1 MLTAN
6 FSGRPRGACPVGGAN
21 AMSDFKLAQNRIQVA
36 IIVLALLGSA
46 WFLSGLVALL
56 LSQPTGTGIQQEALR
71 PLPQPARFAWFP
83 RETAAPVQNIQP
95 EESTEL
101 SDATINAELLG
112 VVIQGDR
119 AVASISLPRNPN
131 GVYEVGDEISPGVSL
146 ERIEP
151 LRVVVS
157 ERGSLRQIP
166 LKPVVTSRTAN
177 RSQLLET
184 VASEPSGFNL
194 SGVLGATPIQIAG
207 AGLGIRLDS
216 LDDEISQIS
225 DLRVRDVILSVD
237 GTPVSQLMTS
247 PQRWQ
252 QLMMESTVTLDI
264 QRDGV
269 DQQITVNAR
278 SLGERILP
286 TLGQGL
292 VQ

>member
-1 MLTAN
+1 MKMQA
-6 FSGRPRGACPVGGAN
+6 
-21 AMSDFKLAQNRIQVA
+21 FKITQKQVQVSA
-36 IIVLALLGSA
+36 IAIALLGSA

-56 LSQPTGTGIQQEALR
+56 LSEPTGMAIQQESLR
-71 PLPQPARFAWFP
+71 PMPQPARFSWFP
-83 RETAAPVQNIQP
+83 RETANSVQVSQP
-95 EESTEL
+95 EESTDL
-101 SDATINAELLG
+101 SDATINADLLG

-119 AVASISLPRNPN
+119 AIASISVPRNPN

-157 ERGSLRQIP
+157 ERGTLRQIL
-166 LKPVVTSRTAN
+166 LKPLVVSRTDT
-177 RSQLLET
+177 STQLLET
-184 VASEPSGFNL
+184 VASESSGFSL
-194 SGVLGATPIQIAG
+194 SGVMGATPIQVAG
-207 AGLGIRLDS
+207 VGLGIRLDS
-216 LDDEISQIS
+216 LDQEIMQIS
-225 DLRVRDVILSVD
+225 DLRVRDVVLGVD

-269 DQQITVNAR
+269 EQQITVNAR

>member
-1 MLTAN
+1 MNTNGEHRVVYPA
-6 FSGRPRGACPVGGAN
+6 VGAN
-21 AMSDFKLAQNRIQVA
+21 TRMSIKDLKLKQSRLQVA
-36 IIVLALLGSA
+36 VIGIALLGSA
-46 WFLSGLVALL
+46 WYLSGLVALTM
-56 LSQPTGTGIQQEALR
+56 SQPSGMDIQQEPIR
-71 PLPQPARFAWFP
+71 PVPQPARFGWFP
-83 RETAAPVQNIQP
+83 REAGLDQNSQP
-95 EESTEL
+95 EETTEL

-119 AVASISLPRNPN
+119 AIASISVPRNPN

-157 ERGSLRQIP
+157 ERGTLRQIP
-166 LKPVVTSRTAN
+166 LKPIVARRAAENT
-177 RSQLLET
+177 QLLET
-184 VASEPSGFNL
+184 VESDTAGFSL
-194 SGVLGATPIQIAG
+194 SGVLGATPIQVAG
-207 AGLGIRLDS
+207 VGLGIRLDS
-216 LDDEISQIS
+216 LDDEIVQIS
-225 DLRVRDVILSVD
+225 DLRVRDVILNVD
-237 GTPVSQLMTS
+237 GTPVSDLMTS

-252 QLMMESTVTLDI
+252 QLMMESNVTLDI

-269 DQQITVNAR
+269 EQQITVNAR

>member
-1 MLTAN
+1 MNTSNL
-6 FSGRPRGACPVGGAN
+6 G
-21 AMSDFKLAQNRIQVA
+21 QNRLQIS

-46 WFLSGLVALL
+46 WYLSGLVALIVSEPSG
-56 LSQPTGTGIQQEALR
+56 LSIQQDPVR
-71 PLPQPARFAWFP
+71 PLPQPARFGWFP
-83 RETAAPVQNIQP
+83 RESATPTQEIAA
-95 EESTEL
+95 EESSEL

-119 AVASISLPRNPN
+119 AIASISVPRNPN
-131 GVYEVGDEISPGVSL
+131 GVYQIGQEISPGVSL

-151 LRVVVS
+151 MRVVVS
-157 ERGSLRQIP
+157 ERGTLRQIA
-166 LKPVVTSRTAN
+166 LKPVVTN
-177 RSQLLET
+177 RSNNSSQLLET
-184 VASEPSGFNL
+184 VESENSGFSL
-194 SGVLGATPIQIAG
+194 SGVLGATPIQVAG
-207 AGLGIRLDS
+207 GGLGIRLDS

-225 DLRVRDVILSVD
+225 DLRVRDVILNVD

-252 QLMMESTVTLDI
+252 QLMMESNVTLDI

-286 TLGQGL
+286 SLGQGM

>member
-1 MLTAN
+1 MTTK
-6 FSGRPRGACPVGGAN
+6 
-21 AMSDFKLAQNRIQVA
+21 DFKLKQSPVQVA
-36 IIVLALLGSA
+36 VIVLALLGSA
-46 WFLSGLVALL
+46 WYLSGLVALI
-56 LSQPTGTGIQQEALR
+56 LSEPAGMGIQQEPLR
-71 PLPQPARFAWFP
+71 PLTQPARFGWFP
-83 RETAAPVQNIQP
+83 REASGPQNSQP
-95 EESTEL
+95 EETTEL

-119 AVASISLPRNPN
+119 AIASISVPRSPN

-157 ERGSLRQIP
+157 ERGTLRQIP
-166 LKPVVTSRTAN
+166 LKPVVASRSAES
-177 RSQLLET
+177 SQLLET
-184 VASEPSGFNL
+184 VESETAGFSL
-194 SGVLGATPIQIAG
+194 SGVLGATPIQVAG
-207 AGLGIRLDS
+207 VGLGIRLDS
-216 LDDEISQIS
+216 LDEEISQIS
-225 DLRVRDVILSVD
+225 DLRVRDVILNVD

-252 QLMMESTVTLDI
+252 QLMMESNVTLDI

-269 DQQITVNAR
+269 EQQITVNAR